1 MTSSSRIRI
10 GIDVGGTNTDAVLLD
25 GNDVLATYKSA
36 TTEDVESGIVS
47 AISEVLVASSTIAD
61 SVASVMI
68 GTTQFTN
75 AFVERRGLESVGAIR
90 ICLPAAA
97 ALEPYIGWPKE
108 MIEALGGQFKMVS
121 GGYQCDG
128 RTNSE
133 LDELGISRAAK
144 AFKKAG
150 IRAIAIT
157 GLFAPLNRTMEERA
171 EYIVRNTIPDAR
183 VTLSSA
189 IGRLSLL
196 ERENATIMNA
206 SLAGLAEKTIG
217 AFGAALCSLGVGCE
231 LYISQNDGTLMSAD
245 FAKQY
250 PVLTFSSGPT
260 NSIRGAAYLSKLDTA
275 LVADVGGT
283 TTDVGIL
290 SRGFPRES
298 SLATDIGGVRT
309 NFRMPDIISL
319 GIGGGSIVRVSGTA
333 CTVGPRSVGYRLT
346 SDAMVFGGNT
356 MTATDVAVAAG
367 YADLG
372 DSSLVKQIPRAT
384 VSAAVE
390 KIHASV
396 ADTVDRMK
404 TSNELLPMIIVGGG
418 SILINRDIEGVSETV
433 IPHWSEVANAVGA
446 SLAQVGGEVDRVY
459 NYDDGGRAAAIEHAT
474 EEATDMAVRAGAD
487 KQQVTVIDFEE
498 VPMAYMPGNAVRIRL
513 RTAGPLAQSES
524 EDRALD

>member
-1 MTSSSRIRI
+1 
-10 GIDVGGTNTDAVLLD
+10 
-25 GNDVLATYKSA
+25 
-36 TTEDVESGIVS
+36 
-47 AISEVLVASSTIAD
+47 
-61 SVASVMI
+61 
-68 GTTQFTN
+68 
-75 AFVERRGLESVGAIR
+75 
-90 ICLPAAA
+90 
-97 ALEPYIGWPKE
+97 
-108 MIEALGGQFKMVS
+108 
-121 GGYQCDG
+121 
-128 RTNSE
+128 
-133 LDELGISRAAK
+133 
-144 AFKKAG
+144 
-150 IRAIAIT
+150 
-157 GLFAPLNRTMEERA
+157 MEERA